1 MPNFNE
7 KKIDNPSAATFRTEL
22 ENYFK
27 HVLEHDP
34 NDLQFT
40 VMLAGHAQDGGTH
53 MCTMV
58 GGPPPMV
65 ARAVLELMDTLVQQ
79 DPAFAI
85 AFLLG
90 ALNNLKA
97 TGVNTKVV
105 PLDGESLEEKLAS
118 FDLTGGE
125 DVEKAVNDFIA
136 SLQGGNDDPDSTP
149 PKGTLH

>member
-1 MPNFNE
+1 MSKFNE
-7 KKIDNPSAATFRTEL
+7 KKIDNPSAATFRTEM

-34 NDLQFT
+34 KDLQFT
-40 VMLAGHAQDGGTH
+40 VMLAGHQQDGGTH

-65 ARAVLELMDTLVQQ
+65 ARALLELMDSLVQQ
-79 DPAFAI
+79 DPMFAI

-97 TGVNTKVV
+97 TGMNTKVV
-105 PLDGESLEEKLAS
+105 PINKKALEEKLAS
-118 FDLTGGE
+118 FDLTGGD
-125 DVEKAVNDFIA
+125 DVEKIVNDYIA
-136 SLQGGNDDPDSTP
+136 SLQGGNDGTDPTP
-149 PKGTLH
+149 PKGNLH